1 MKFAFS
7 QRYTFPVD
15 MASAIVTYLDCEHYI
30 FLHATCETKYKIVN
44 FSENKCTAECHYKS
58 GIFKW
63 HQIATTEYIAPATLK
78 QYNVKIR
85 GFGFALLA
93 NFFDVKT
100 TLKYYY
106 NDKNCEI
113 LDIETR
119 KTIKLDT
126 NNNILISDI
135 LYEIDL
141 PFFFYPFKKILKN
154 RLKKLKIEKD
164 LEDLDFIKRRISL
177 FGTDTINPTSGY
189 WIPYFKKSYFLLFK
203 EKFIDTFFPQLL
215 K

>member
-1 MKFAFS
+1 MKFKFN
-7 QRYTFPVD
+7 QKYTFPVD
-15 MASAIVTYLDCEHYI
+15 KASAVVTYLDCEHYI

-44 FSENKCTAECHYKS
+44 LSENKCTAEILYKS

-63 HQIATTEYIAPATLK
+63 HQISTTEYIAPATLK
-78 QYNVKIR
+78 QYDVKIR
-85 GFGFALLA
+85 GFGFAVLA

-106 NDKNCEI
+106 NNKNCEI

-119 KTIKLDT
+119 KIIKLDPD
-126 NNNILISDI
+126 NNILISDI

-141 PFFFYPFKKILKN
+141 PFFIYPFKTILKN
-154 RLKKLKIEKD
+154 RLEKIKIEKD
-164 LEDLDFIKRRISL
+164 VEDLDFIKRRISL
-177 FGTDTINPTSGY
+177 FGTDKINSTSSY

-203 EKFIDTFFPQLL
+203 EKFIDSFFPQLF